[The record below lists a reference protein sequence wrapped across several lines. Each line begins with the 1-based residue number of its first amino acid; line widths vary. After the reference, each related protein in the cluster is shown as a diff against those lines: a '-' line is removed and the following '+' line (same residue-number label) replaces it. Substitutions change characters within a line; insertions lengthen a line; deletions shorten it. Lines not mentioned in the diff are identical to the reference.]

1 MCIAIYKPMGVEFPS
16 KKTLKT
22 CFNNNPHGAGF
33 MVATGDKI
41 IIHKGFME
49 FSDFWKAL
57 RESRKIYDSTSAYV
71 MHFRISTQGGVRAD
85 GCHPFPLSG
94 DMDELRKLDTECEI
108 GIAHNGII
116 SLTSKGYGK
125 VDYSDTM
132 KFITDYLS
140 LIIKDRGYFKD
151 DDTLEL
157 IDRLCGSRLAILDGR
172 GHCELIGRG
181 WEMADGVWYSND
193 SYKERV
199 VKATSYY
206 PTLYDWGKGGDRL
219 PWWEQYEIVEEPY
232 DEYLTVN
239 GLYEFP
245 IGECPC
251 YEVGDASYC
260 DLCTRYEKCYEPIE
274 DDDGYVI

>member
-16 KKTLKT
+16 KKVLRT

-33 MVATGDKI
+33 MVATGDEV
-41 IIHKGFME
+41 IIHKGFMG
-49 FSDFWKAL
+49 FTSFWKAL
-57 RESRKIYDSTSAYV
+57 RESRATYGNTSAYV

-94 DMDELRKLDTECEI
+94 DMDELRKLNTECEI

-116 SLTSKGYGK
+116 PLTSKGYSK

-140 LIIKDRGYFKD
+140 LIIKDRAYFKD
-151 DDTLEL
+151 DDTVEL
-157 IDRLCGSRLAILDGR
+157 IDRLCGSRLAILDSR

-181 WEMADGVWYSND
+181 WEMANGVWYSND
-193 SYKERV
+193 SYKERA
-199 VKATSYY
+199 VKVTSYY
-206 PTLYDWGKGGDRL
+206 PTLYDWGKDEDKL
-219 PWWEQYEIVEEPY
+219 PWWEQYDTAEPY

-251 YEVGDASYC
+251 YEIGDASYC
-260 DLCTRYEKCYEPIE
+260 DFCTRYQRCYEPIE
-274 DDDGYVI
+274 DEDYVI